1 MFRSTLIAI
10 ISITLLGFILFKGV
24 ASLLCE
30 PRQPNSV
37 ASVISNVMPAQEPT
51 KAANSPDPLSWEPVL
66 HRLIN
71 FLSKA
76 CPR

>member
-1 MFRSTLIAI
+1 MLRPTLIAI
-10 ISITLLGFILFKGV
+10 ISIALLGFILFKGV

-37 ASVISNVMPAQEPT
+37 ASVISNAIPAQDST
-51 KAANSPDPLSWEPVL
+51 KAGNSPDPLSWEPVL
-66 HRLIN
+66 HRLKN
-71 FLSKA
+71 LLSKA